1 MKQILFLF
9 VLLCCYGCSESSS
22 EINENSGQQ
31 MYNAIKGTYA
41 GTVMVDNVPQKL
53 RVTIGNDLTVK
64 YLPVRPILERIFTDG
79 AALDKAEKTAG
90 AVVFTASIDQ
100 MVISQGNAYLTLEP
114 TDLVFPVK
122 VDDKTYSVAAL
133 VNGTLFANRAFDE
146 LSVDLNVSELYCDGN
161 SYDMTKNGVNYYVDN
176 AKKE

>member
-41 GTVMVDNVPQKL
+41 GTVMVDNIPQKL
-53 RVTIGNDLTVK
+53 RVTIDTALTVR
-64 YLPVRPILERIFTDG
+64 YLPLRPILERIYTG
-79 AALDKAEKTAG
+79 VTLDEAEKTAG
-90 AVVFTASIDQ
+90 SVVFTAPIDQ

-114 TDLVFPVK
+114 TDLVFSVK
-122 VDDKTYSVAAL
+122 VDGKVYSVAAL
-133 VNGTLFANRAFDE
+133 MNGTLFANRAYDE
-146 LSVDLNVSELYCDGN
+146 LSVDLNVSELYCDGK